1 MLTLDAEVLLWAGRG
16 RAGLSA
22 LVISRT
28 ARTRPFV
35 GWSVSRKGF
44 RTSPG
49 PQVLTRQRLPES
61 ESALARLTR

>member
-1 MLTLDAEVLLWAGRG
+1 MLTMNAQVLHMGWRG

-35 GWSVSRKGF
+35 GWSVSQKGF

-61 ESALARLTR
+61 ESALAILGS

>member
-28 ARTRPFV
+28 ARTPGIRQ
-35 GWSVSRKGF
+35 SREM
-44 RTSPG
+44 
-49 PQVLTRQRLPES
+49 RL
-61 ESALARLTR
+61 

>member
-1 MLTLDAEVLLWAGRG
+1 MLTMNAQVLLMGWRG

-35 GWSVSRKGF
+35 GWSVSQKGF
-44 RTSPG
+44 RTSPARKCSPASG
-49 PQVLTRQRLPES
+49 YQNPSLP
-61 ESALARLTR
+61 